1 MQYFGLLVTD
11 KAPAINHL
19 FAALF
24 DLIICSSTKMNLLIP
39 SAAQGRTLD
48 AIFPDKVH
56 SHDSESDTVT
66 TVNQSV
72 MSTRNGLLAPR
83 TQPSSDINCC
93 QEGPKCG
100 LNILRNFVRYGKCCE
115 VCDLIETYGK
125 HVNYVSYVLI
135 KQDILCEI

>member
-48 AIFPDKVH
+48 AIFPDKVPKIK
-56 SHDSESDTVT
+56 DDTVT

-83 TQPSSDINCC
+83 T
-93 QEGPKCG
+93 
-100 LNILRNFVRYGKCCE
+100 
-115 VCDLIETYGK
+115 
-125 HVNYVSYVLI
+125 
-135 KQDILCEI
+135 